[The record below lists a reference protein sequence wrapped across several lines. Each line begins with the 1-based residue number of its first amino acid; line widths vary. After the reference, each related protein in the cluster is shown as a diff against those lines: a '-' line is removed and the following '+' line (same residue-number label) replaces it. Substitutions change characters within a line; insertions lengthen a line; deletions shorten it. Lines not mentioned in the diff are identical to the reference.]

1 MKKQTFR
8 RFRRAGCLALA
19 LLFVMSVPNAAMA
32 DASGTQKDETV
43 YVNLDA
49 AGNTTKTTVSD
60 WLHSDGSTRQIA
72 DQSDL
77 KNIKNVKSDEKAV
90 KTGNTLTWML
100 DTDNS
105 DSNIYYEGT
114 TDKKTPLKI
123 SVSYTLN
130 GSPVS
135 AAQIAGKSGKVTI
148 KISVQNT
155 DVHNVAVDEKDTAM
169 YTPMTAVVAVTLP
182 SDTFQ
187 NVSVS
192 KDGKVFSDGN
202 NQFVTFLAMPGLTE
216 SLNLKNCGIS
226 QLSSLDF
233 PENLTIT
240 ADAKEFELDPIA
252 VAATPELLNEDDL
265 KKADDIDEMKTN
277 LNKLKGMQ
285 DDIQKADPDKDIRS
299 LFTNPDRTAAAR
311 LLVDD
316 VFDFYGLDTK
326 AVDFLPE
333 YVTDKNIK
341 LYDRV
346 TSDLD
351 RADLNYI
358 LDDKTLRGL
367 NDRVTDEKVEKVRK
381 LLSDY
386 DEIKTFDMTKLNRVL
401 KVMDS
406 YDKNYGKFDDLFDD
420 VKKIYN
426 RFDKSD
432 VHTLSVLDS
441 SSVQNRLNSVLDDM
455 TSLSSYSGV
464 YHSLNLDEDDYDY
477 MIAALIE
484 KRLSRGDVSTLKMI
498 DELLPKADS
507 KGYITAA
514 SLGKTGSLSTSQKE
528 LVAAAVKNDTI
539 HTVIPLSVLND
550 SLTTDFGQITSEV
563 SDQLSQNGVPD
574 SAKTKLVNAL
584 QKDLKSDAAKIIGT
598 MQAKG
603 LFDSDYNI
611 SVKNLIGAVE
621 RLNQQVKNAE
631 TGLKSG
637 NSDTVSSI
645 ESSNFPNFVGTVEKL
660 VAAYSAQQQDAILS
674 QIQHPVIAGIFEAID
689 NKTTDFDPTAVLEEQ
704 PSLASSILIKKTS
717 LEYYLKNNLKADDMT
732 DIVKSQMHKAFSTV
746 SDLMNDT
753 DSLKSALSSK
763 RALGSDYLSD
773 ISGLRSSLRSQK
785 NNLKDLEDDAEDI
798 SDDDDAKMEEDFDRA
813 RDLLKDKDE
822 MDYLISWT
830 HKLKDMKSDM
840 DGNDANVALMRDLLK
855 EYDDPKIKNFR
866 SMVPTLQTD
875 LDDSRPILQSIK
887 DRLDLPD
894 INASMHKLPQTTA
907 TLLKTEKDVRA
918 NRNIINIFKKTTQ
931 PDTVALFKKTF
942 STLDDF
948 QQKGSIDDY
957 IKKVNDAESLLDRK
971 DEYVK
976 LSDQYS
982 IFTQAADGATT
993 KLKFVY
999 KTAEIKKPET
1009 KKTTQNVAVSSTQ
1022 QKQSSGFFER
1032 LKSAWNETVNSL
1044 RKTFRISA

>member
-420 VKKIYN
+420 VKRIYN

-464 YHSLNLDEDDYDY
+464 YHSLNLNEDDYDY

-498 DELLPKADS
+498 DELLPKANS

-528 LVAAAVKNDTI
+528 LVAAAVENDTI

-550 SLTTDFGQITSEV
+550 SLTTNLEQITSNI
-563 SDQLSQNGVPD
+563 SDQLSQKGVPD
-574 SAKTKLVNAL
+574 PAKTMLVNAL
-584 QKDLKSDAAKIIGT
+584 QKDLKSDTAKIIGT

-603 LFDSDYNI
+603 LFDSDHNI
-611 SVKNLIGAVE
+611 SVKNLIAAVG
-621 RLNQQVKNAE
+621 RINGQVGQAKQAF
-631 TGLKSG
+631 KSG
-637 NSDTVSSI
+637 NPAAVATVEQGYFKNFTDTV
-645 ESSNFPNFVGTVEKL
+645 NGLT
-660 VAAYSAQQQDAILS
+660 AQYPAMKS
-674 QIQHPVIAGIFEAID
+674 
-689 NKTTDFDPTAVLEEQ
+689 
-704 PSLASSILIKKTS
+704 SLASLQSAVMGNILDAVEKNTENFDIDTVLKTQPQLTSGVLMKKAS
-717 LEYYLKNNLKADDMT
+717 LEAFLKANLTADDLT

-798 SDDDDAKMEEDFDRA
+798 SDDDEGKMEEDFDRA

-840 DGNDANVALMRDLLK
+840 DGNDENVALMRDLLK

-971 DEYVK
+971 DEYMK

>member
-311 LLVDD
+311 LMLDD

-420 VKKIYN
+420 VKRIYN

-455 TSLSSYSGV
+455 KDLSSNPYSSMLSGLSNNEYDAMVAALLQCNSGKRLNSLVNGILSKAAINGFVPVKSLSSDKGQNEQTAKLAEALKNAIMGDSNNPGPLAGKSVIPVSVLEGVFKSAMSSSLSQVPFSEHPTWGPALLKDIHDGLESQASNDSITIANLLKLQKNIKEIVNLLNASNASPATKMKLFQQLCHIFNDFKNLTSAMTSG
-464 YHSLNLDEDDYDY
+464 SIPQKNQQ
-477 MIAALIE
+477 MIIQ
-484 KRLSRGDVSTLKMI
+484 GILKQIAQAM
-498 DELLPKADS
+498 
-507 KGYITAA
+507 
-514 SLGKTGSLSTSQKE
+514 GSLQPTDLQAYV
-528 LVAAAVKNDTI
+528 LVDKGA
-539 HTVIPLSVLND
+539 LEGVLD
-550 SLTTDFGQITSEV
+550 S
-563 SDQLSQNGVPD
+563 
-574 SAKTKLVNAL
+574 
-584 QKDLKSDAAKIIGT
+584 
-598 MQAKG
+598 
-603 LFDSDYNI
+603 
-611 SVKNLIGAVE
+611 
-621 RLNQQVKNAE
+621 
-631 TGLKSG
+631 
-637 NSDTVSSI
+637 
-645 ESSNFPNFVGTVEKL
+645 
-660 VAAYSAQQQDAILS
+660 
-674 QIQHPVIAGIFEAID
+674 
-689 NKTTDFDPTAVLEEQ
+689 
-704 PSLASSILIKKTS
+704 
-717 LEYYLKNNLKADDMT
+717 YLKNLSPDNLGQL
-732 DIVKSQMHKAFSTV
+732 IGSGLQGTV
-746 SDLMNDT
+746 DSINDLTGDVND
-753 DSLKSALSSK
+753 LKSALSSK

-840 DGNDANVALMRDLLK
+840 DGNDENVALMRDLLK

>member
-43 YVNLDA
+43 YVSLDA

-367 NDRVTDEKVEKVRK
+367 NDRVTDENVEKVRK

-406 YDKNYGKFDDLFDD
+406 YDKNYGKLDDLFDD

-477 MIAALIE
+477 MIASLIE
-484 KRLSRGDVSTLKMI
+484 KRLKKGNVSALKMI

-514 SLGKTGSLSTSQKE
+514 SLGKTDSLSTSQKE
-528 LVAAAVKNDTI
+528 LVAAAVENDTI

-563 SDQLSQNGVPD
+563 SDQLSGKVPD
-574 SAKTKLVNAL
+574 PVKTALVNAL
-584 QKDLKSDAAKIIGT
+584 QRDLTADAET
-598 MQAKG
+598 MVRGMASYI
-603 LFDSDYNI
+603 DSDHNI
-611 SVKNLIGAVE
+611 SVKNLIAAVG
-621 RLNQQVKNAE
+621 RINGQVGQAKQAF
-631 TGLKSG
+631 KSG
-637 NSDTVSSI
+637 NPATVATVEQGYFKNFTDTVNGLTAQYPAMKGSLAS
-645 ESSNFPNFVGTVEKL
+645 L
-660 VAAYSAQQQDAILS
+660 QSAVMGNILDA
-674 QIQHPVIAGIFEAID
+674 VDKNTE
-689 NKTTDFDPTAVLEEQ
+689 NFDPTVVLKEQ

-717 LEYYLKNNLKADDMT
+717 LEYYLKNNLKADDLT
-732 DIVKSQMHKAFSTV
+732 DIVKSQMHKAFLTV

-763 RALGSDYLSD
+763 KALGSDYLSD

-798 SDDDDAKMEEDFDRA
+798 SDDDEGRMEEDFDRA
-813 RDLLKDKDE
+813 RDLLEDKDE